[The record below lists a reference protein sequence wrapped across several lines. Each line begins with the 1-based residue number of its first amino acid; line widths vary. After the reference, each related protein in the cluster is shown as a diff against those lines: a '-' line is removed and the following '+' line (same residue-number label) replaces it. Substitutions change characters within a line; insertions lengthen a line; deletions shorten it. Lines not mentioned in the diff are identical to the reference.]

1 MDKVDWIAALSDNQ
15 HELIYNGFSFAVA
28 AMGIGF
34 VYFLV
39 SRNRVAPQYRS
50 AVTMS
55 AMICG
60 IAAYHYW
67 RIFGQ
72 FADGGTWNEGYRY
85 ADWLLTVPLLVAEL
99 VVVSGVSKAVAKKV
113 TPRLVV
119 GALLMIATGYPG
131 EVAAH
136 GSTERT
142 VWGAISG
149 AFMLYVLYE
158 LFAGEVGKALKSQAG
173 EVGKKLNN
181 VRYLLLFTWG
191 IYPIF
196 YILGDETSWLAKQ
209 IGLSVEEAAT
219 VIQVG
224 YSASD
229 VLAKAAYGLV
239 IMSIALSRSESE
251 GYRAA

>member
-1 MDKVDWIAALSDNQ
+1 MDKVGWIAELSESQ
-15 HELIYNGFSFAVA
+15 YELIYNGFSFAVA

-196 YILGDETSWLAKQ
+196 YILGDEKSWLAKQ

-239 IMSIALSRSESE
+239 IMSIALSRSEAE

>member
-1 MDKVDWIAALSDNQ
+1 MDKVTLTGNDYTLVYNALSF
-15 HELIYNGFSFAVA
+15 GTAVMLGA
-28 AMGIGF
+28 F
-34 VYFLV
+34 VYFLTQV
-39 SRNRVAPQYRS
+39 GAVAKAYRS
-50 AVTMS
+50 GVAVS
-55 AMICG
+55 AVVVG
-60 IAAYHYW
+60 IAGYHYF
-67 RIFGQ
+67 RIFSG
-72 FADGGTWNEGYRY
+72 FADGKMNEGYRY

-136 GSTERT
+136 GSSDRT
-142 VWGAISG
+142 LWGAISG

-158 LFAGEVGKALKSQAG
+158 LFAGEVGKALKGQAG

-239 IMSIALSRSESE
+239 IMSIALARSESE

>member
-1 MDKVDWIAALSDNQ
+1 MEEMTGLVTSNHDLVYNALS
-15 HELIYNGFSFAVA
+15 FATA
-28 AMGIGF
+28 TLGIAF

-39 SRNRVAPQYRS
+39 SRNRVSPAYRS

-67 RIFGQ
+67 RMFSN
-72 FADGGTWNEGYRY
+72 FAEGTWNEGYRY

-136 GSTERT
+136 GSSDRT
-142 VWGAISG
+142 LWGAISG

-158 LFAGEVGKALKSQAG
+158 LFAGEVGKALKGQAG

-229 VLAKAAYGLV
+229 VLAKAGYGLV
-239 IMSIALSRSESE
+239 IMSIALARSESE

>member
-1 MDKVDWIAALSDNQ
+1 MPV
-15 HELIYNGFSFAVA
+15 
-28 AMGIGF
+28 
-34 VYFLV
+34 
-39 SRNRVAPQYRS
+39 
-50 AVTMS
+50 
-55 AMICG
+55 
-60 IAAYHYW
+60 
-67 RIFGQ
+67 
-72 FADGGTWNEGYRY
+72 
-85 ADWLLTVPLLVAEL
+85 LVAEL

-113 TPRLVV
+113 TPRLIV

-136 GSTERT
+136 GSSDRT
-142 VWGAISG
+142 LWGAISG

-158 LFAGEVGKALKSQAG
+158 LFAGEVGKALKGQAG
-173 EVGKKLNN
+173 EIGKKLNN

-229 VLAKAAYGLV
+229 VLAKAGYGLV
-239 IMSIALSRSESE
+239 IMSIALARSESE